1 MKPVR
6 FVLVLLAAGLLVS
19 AFAPVQLSNSVA
31 QQSVTTSSVQ
41 VQNVSNPILDLSL
54 RSPLAMMAAAPV
66 IKITMQSGPLS
77 STGYSCTYLSQTPAD
92 WTVMTRRQ
100 DFDAKWTVRN
110 TGARVWGRTAIDL
123 AYFSGAKMST
133 KGTVFDLPKNV
144 GLGGRVV
151 LAVDMNAPKNN
162 GWYTANWGLTTAGS
176 GGSKKQ
182 FFCLVSISIGVYN

>member
-6 FVLVLLAAGLLVS
+6 FILALLAAGLLVT
-19 AFAPVQLSNSVA
+19 ALAPMPLSNSMA
-31 QQSVTTSSVQ
+31 QQSVTTSSAH
-41 VQNVSNPILDLSL
+41 VQNAGGNALDLSQ

-66 IKITMQSGPLS
+66 IKITMQSVPS
-77 STGYSCTYLSQTPAD
+77 SSAGYSCAYISQTPAD

-100 DFDAKWTVRN
+100 DFDARWTVRN
-110 TGARVWGRTAIDL
+110 TGSKVWGRTAIDL
-123 AYFSGAKMST
+123 AYYSGAKMST
-133 KGTVFDLPKNV
+133 RGTVFDLPKNV
-144 GLGGRVV
+144 GLGGKVV

-176 GGSKKQ
+176 GNSKKQ